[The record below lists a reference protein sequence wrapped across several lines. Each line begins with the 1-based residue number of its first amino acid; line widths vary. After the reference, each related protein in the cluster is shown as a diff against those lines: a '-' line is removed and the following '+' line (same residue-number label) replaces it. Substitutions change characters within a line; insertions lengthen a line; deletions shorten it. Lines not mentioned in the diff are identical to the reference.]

1 MIIVDGI
8 IDQFK
13 DINISIDLDNINGN
27 LKLIVDNWGE
37 IPSWRMMLIRDQINN
52 IIKKSKLNIEVVY
65 K

>member
-8 IDQFK
+8 IDQLK
-13 DINISIDLDNINGN
+13 DINISIDLVNTNGN
-27 LKLIVDNWGE
+27 LKLIIDNWGE
-37 IPSWRMMLIRDQINN
+37 IPSLRMMLIREQINN